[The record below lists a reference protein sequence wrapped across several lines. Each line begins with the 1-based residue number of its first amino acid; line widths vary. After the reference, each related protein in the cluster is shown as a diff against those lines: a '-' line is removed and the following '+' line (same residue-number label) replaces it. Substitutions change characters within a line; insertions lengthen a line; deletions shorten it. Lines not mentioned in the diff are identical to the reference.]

1 MLSGTESMMKIS
13 GTIGGSNM
21 TEMYIKYNPDTIGQ
35 YLKEY
40 YIQFIYCG
48 MVLLRKRAAR

>member
-1 MLSGTESMMKIS
+1 MTKIS
-13 GTIGGSNM
+13 RTIGGNNM
-21 TEMYIKYNPDTIGQ
+21 AEMYIKYNPDTIGK

>member
-1 MLSGTESMMKIS
+1 MKTSGTGGGNSMA
-13 GTIGGSNM
+13 
-21 TEMYIKYNPDTIGQ
+21 EMYIKYDPETVSQ

-40 YIQFIYCG
+40 YIQFVYCG

>member
-1 MLSGTESMMKIS
+1 MNIS
-13 GTIGGSNM
+13 RTIGGNNM
-21 TEMYIKYNPDTIGQ
+21 AEMYIKYNPDTIGK

-48 MVLLRKRAAR
+48 MVLLRKRATR

>member
-1 MLSGTESMMKIS
+1 MMNILE
-13 GTIGGSNM
+13 IGGDNNM
-21 TEMYIKYNPDTIGQ
+21 AEMYIKYNPDTIGQ

-48 MVLLRKRAAR
+48 MVLLRKRGIK

>member
-1 MLSGTESMMKIS
+1 MKKTS
-13 GTIGGSNM
+13 VTIGGGSM
-21 TEMYIKYNPDTIGQ
+21 VEMYIKYNPDTICQ

-48 MVLLRKRAAR
+48 MVLLRKRGIK

>member
-1 MLSGTESMMKIS
+1 
-13 GTIGGSNM
+13 
-21 TEMYIKYNPDTIGQ
+21 MYIRYNPETIRQ

>member
-1 MLSGTESMMKIS
+1 MTKIS
-13 GTIGGSNM
+13 RTGGGSNM
-21 TEMYIKYNPDTIGQ
+21 AEMYIKYNPDTISQ

-48 MVLLRKRAAR
+48 MVLLRKRGIK

>member
-1 MLSGTESMMKIS
+1 MKIS
-13 GTIGGSNM
+13 LTTGENNM
-21 TEMYIKYNPDTIGQ
+21 AEMYIKYNPDTIGK

-48 MVLLRKRAAR
+48 MVLLRKRGIK

>member
-1 MLSGTESMMKIS
+1 MVSLIS
-13 GTIGGSNM
+13 ITWTYGDVIM
-21 TEMYIKYNPDTIGQ
+21 TEMYIRYNPENIGQ

-48 MVLLRKRAAR
+48 MVLLRKRGIK

>member
-1 MLSGTESMMKIS
+1 MMKIS
-13 GTIGGSNM
+13 RTIGDNNM
-21 TEMYIKYNPDTIGQ
+21 AEMYIKYNPDTIDK

-48 MVLLRKRAAR
+48 MVLLRKRTNH

>member
-1 MLSGTESMMKIS
+1 MTKIS

-21 TEMYIKYNPDTIGQ
+21 VDNSCMYIKYNPDTIGQ

-48 MVLLRKRAAR
+48 MVLLRKRGIK